1 MWRCYSFYTEFMFY
15 GIHKVLFQRNRFYFC
30 GFMKQHTRAIILMNL
45 GSPDSTDVNDVK
57 RFLNEF
63 LMDGRVIDKPFLLR
77 ALLVR
82 GIIVPFRAK
91 NSAEAYNKIW
101 TKEGSPLIVISK
113 QLQKAVQ
120 ANFEEPVALVMRYQ
134 KPAAASVLK
143 KLHEENPQL
152 KEILLL
158 PLYPHY
164 AMSSYE
170 TAVEDI
176 KHQHKKKNYAS
187 VLKVI
192 KPFYNNEQFVYALSE
207 SIKPYLQKEYDKI
220 LFSYHGVPERHI
232 RKSDI
237 TGQHCLQVNRC
248 CHIASPTHKFCYRHQ
263 TIVTTELVT
272 KTLDIPEEKVEQT
285 YQSRLGKDPWL
296 LPSTQE
302 RLPNLP
308 GEGVKRLLVVCP
320 AFVSDCLETLEEIAI
335 QARKT
340 FLDAGG
346 ESFEFIPCMNTQP
359 LWVQTVTN
367 WIKDYFNG
375 STEMLFD

>member
-1 MWRCYSFYTEFMFY
+1 
-15 GIHKVLFQRNRFYFC
+15 
-30 GFMKQHTRAIILMNL
+30 MNL
-45 GSPDSTDVNDVK
+45 GSPDSTDVKDVK

-134 KPAAASVLK
+134 NPAAAAVLK

-152 KEILLL
+152 KEILIL

-176 KHQHKKKNYAS
+176 KHLHKKKNYAS
-187 VLKVI
+187 VLKVV

-272 KTLDIPEEKVEQT
+272 KTLNIPEEKVEQT

-302 RLPNLP
+302 RLPKLP

-359 LWVQTVTN
+359 LWVQTVSN

-375 STEMLFD
+375 NTEMLVD